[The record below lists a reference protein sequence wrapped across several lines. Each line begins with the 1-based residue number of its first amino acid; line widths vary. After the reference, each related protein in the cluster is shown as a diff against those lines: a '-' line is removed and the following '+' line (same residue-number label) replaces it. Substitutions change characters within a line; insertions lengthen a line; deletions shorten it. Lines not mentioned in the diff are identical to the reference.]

1 MILIHF
7 WLSTTCT
14 VFCTIEG
21 IRGRHDW
28 FSSRES
34 LFLSVYHFLI
44 IYSFFPS
51 FIFLASN
58 TSTPTHEQVA
68 ERKHVDTKQTN
79 GVGSSVVV
87 RFARRFICA
96 GKKRRQDDINWC
108 MPKKLNPIGLAVFEI
123 AVSGEILPI
132 FWKKL
137 YCSLLLFWSVSLHQ
151 FFFFFFFGSLL
162 SISKC
167 IKLSL
172 LVQNSSAVNVQSGSV
187 RLPSKCSPTVNNR
200 PSGKR
205 STAATLHK
213 GLWRGFFP
221 FFFFF
226 SSPFWFPL
234 ASHREAHWIRF
245 CGTFA
250 HSS

>member
-108 MPKKLNPIGLAVFEI
+108 MPKKLNPIGWQCLK
-123 AVSGEILPI
+123 LPSVEKSCL
-132 FWKKL
+132 FSEKKL
-137 YCSLLLFWSVSLHQ
+137 YCSVLLFWSVSLHQ
-151 FFFFFFFGSLL
+151 FFFFLAPFSVSQNVSNSLFWY
-162 SISKC
+162 K
-167 IKLSL
+167 
-172 LVQNSSAVNVQSGSV
+172 
-187 RLPSKCSPTVNNR
+187 
-200 PSGKR
+200 
-205 STAATLHK
+205 TAQQ
-213 GLWRGFFP
+213 
-221 FFFFF
+221 
-226 SSPFWFPL
+226 
-234 ASHREAHWIRF
+234 
-245 CGTFA
+245 
-250 HSS
+250 

>member
-108 MPKKLNPIGLAVFEI
+108 MPKKLNPIGWQCLKLPSVEKSCLYSEKIILQPFAFLISKLA
-123 AVSGEILPI
+123 
-132 FWKKL
+132 
-137 YCSLLLFWSVSLHQ
+137 SV
-151 FFFFFFFGSLL
+151 FFFFFFLLPFQFFKMYQTLSFGTKQL
-162 SISKC
+162 SSKRAEWQC
-167 IKLSL
+167 
-172 LVQNSSAVNVQSGSV
+172 SA
-187 RLPSKCSPTVNNR
+187 
-200 PSGKR
+200 
-205 STAATLHK
+205 A
-213 GLWRGFFP
+213 
-221 FFFFF
+221 
-226 SSPFWFPL
+226 
-234 ASHREAHWIRF
+234 I
-245 CGTFA
+245 
-250 HSS
+250 